1 MRSKN
6 NSSLSREERR
16 IQDIEKLFKK
26 QEEDEKKKSN
36 KRKLKELRKKVY
48 L

>member
-16 IQDIEKLFKK
+16 IRDIEKLFKK